1 MTSGH
6 AIIISNPPFRDES
19 AFKNP
24 NKFTGL
30 VKALL
35 MQGLKS
41 LAAIL
46 YLQTKTESYNLYRYL
61 LGVFGYLIQ
70 FLSLPVIWWM
80 ISQKNIGS
88 YKLLIKVT
96 YP

>member
-61 LGVFGYLIQ
+61 LGVSDSIFKPTSYMVDD
-70 FLSLPVIWWM
+70 FP
-80 ISQKNIGS
+80 KNIGS
-88 YKLLIKVT
+88 YKLLITVT
-96 YP
+96 YL